1 MSQSIQHYT
10 PQDGVFAMELP
21 YLGPRKRS
29 FGNNTNEKVIQT
41 FQKSEKMPPQIK
53 KDLFVELT
61 EEIKT
66 NNNWGNSFD
75 EETQALMNKT
85 NEFYSDR
92 SAGVE
97 ATQRRK
103 ISRDSHKV
111 PEENKENDDTP
122 DTFANIE
129 ILLHRYEAP
138 EYRDY
143 LLILEHGNTC

>member
-1 MSQSIQHYT
+1 M
-10 PQDGVFAMELP
+10 
-21 YLGPRKRS
+21 
-29 FGNNTNEKVIQT
+29 QT

-53 KDLFVELT
+53 KDLFLELT

-111 PEENKENDDTP
+111 PEENKENDGTP

-129 ILLHRYEAP
+129 ILFQRYPTP
-138 EYRDY
+138 EERYNF
-143 LLILEHGNTC
+143 IIPEHANTY